1 MTEMENVQS
10 QNLITKINSK
20 RIYLLW
26 YTLSGITYN
35 TWLSAESDKQWRR
48 KHIWWIL
55 NIACWPMHLFCLFSS
70 SL

>member
-48 KHIWWIL
+48 KHI
-55 NIACWPMHLFCLFSS
+55 
-70 SL
+70 